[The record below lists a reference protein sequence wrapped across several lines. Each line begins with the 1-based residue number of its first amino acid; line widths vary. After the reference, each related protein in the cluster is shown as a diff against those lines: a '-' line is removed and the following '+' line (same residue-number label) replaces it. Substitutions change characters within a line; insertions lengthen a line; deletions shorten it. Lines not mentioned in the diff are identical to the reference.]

1 MTLVLRSDLAGL
13 RGDHPAA
20 IGALEEAAAFS
31 RDLTGGSDL
40 AYIYLQVARHRVRA
54 RDLNGAA
61 ADLRRSEQAGYAQG
75 DGDIKLYVWLGRAE
89 LAWQDGRLDEAGRLC
104 GQIEAEIGVRAAMV
118 LKPFR
123 SLVRTRLAMVALR
136 DGDVAGSAAFLADAL
151 SLAREGMDRPALA
164 AVIDGVADLALR
176 PGGGVDVGEVAAT
189 LLGAAH
195 AVRGAFDHG
204 SLDAPRVAGNA
215 RRALG
220 GDAFDAAYRR
230 GQALSDDDALAFAG
244 QVLRR

>member
-1 MTLVLRSDLAGL
+1 
-13 RGDHPAA
+13 
-20 IGALEEAAAFS
+20 
-31 RDLTGGSDL
+31 
-40 AYIYLQVARHRVRA
+40 
-54 RDLNGAA
+54 
-61 ADLRRSEQAGYAQG
+61 
-75 DGDIKLYVWLGRAE
+75 
-89 LAWQDGRLDEAGRLC
+89 
-104 GQIEAEIGVRAAMV
+104 
-118 LKPFR
+118 
-123 SLVRTRLAMVALR
+123 
-136 DGDVAGSAAFLADAL
+136 
-151 SLAREGMDRPALA
+151 MDRPALA